1 MQAELINRRLVKFV
15 RAALIFFA
23 WSVVQGAIQVQDPVR
38 TLLEQGPGGMI
49 GGAHTHIG
57 LMGWISLALMAVFYY
72 VVPSITS
79 KPIVWPKLIEWIFWI
94 FVVCSATASA
104 LMIIGGV
111 VGGSAFAA
119 GVKGAQLDSLI
130 LPYAMSAGLLC
141 TIATIASL
149 MFVVQIMVS
158 LTRSSKASS

>member
-1 MQAELINRRLVKFV
+1 MQAELVNRRLVKFV
-15 RAALIFFA
+15 WAALIFFA
-23 WSVVQGAIQVQDPVR
+23 WSVIQGAIQVQDPVR
-38 TLLEQGPGGMI
+38 TLLEQGAGGMI

-72 VVPSITS
+72 VVPRITS

-104 LMIIGGV
+104 LMITGGV
-111 VGGSAFAA
+111 IGGSAFAA
-119 GVKGAQLDSLI
+119 GVKGTQLDSLI

-141 TIATIASL
+141 TIAAIASL

>member
-1 MQAELINRRLVKFV
+1 MQVELVNRRLVKFV
-15 RAALIFFA
+15 WAALIFFA
-23 WSVVQGAIQVQDPVR
+23 WSVIQGAIQIQDPVR
-38 TLLEQGPGGMI
+38 TLLGQGPGGMI
-49 GGAHTHIG
+49 CGAHTHIG
-57 LMGWISLALMAVFYY
+57 LMGWTSLALMAVFYY
-72 VVPSITS
+72 VVPRIAG
-79 KPIVWPKLIEWIFWI
+79 KPIVWPKLIEWVFWI

-119 GVKGAQLDSLI
+119 GVNGAQLDSLI

-141 TIATIASL
+141 TIAAIASL

-158 LTRSSKASS
+158 LTRSSKTSG